1 MYFLRRTFVNVKG
14 EFTVN
19 LEIYK
24 QFAKEVLNCNLEKLN
39 KVNLEHLR
47 M

>member
-14 EFTVN
+14 GFN

-24 QFAKEVLNCNLEKLN
+24 LFAKEVVNCNLEKLN